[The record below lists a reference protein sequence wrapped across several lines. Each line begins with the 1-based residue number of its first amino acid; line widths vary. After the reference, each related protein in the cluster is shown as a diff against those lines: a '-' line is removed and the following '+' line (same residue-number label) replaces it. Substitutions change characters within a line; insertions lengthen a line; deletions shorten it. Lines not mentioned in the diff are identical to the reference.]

1 MSLDVRLLAIAAVAM
16 LALAPGAGF
25 AQAEPAVPPVG
36 EAAPDA
42 GTATPQTPE
51 QAPLPRVLPTPP
63 IVLPPAGP
71 SIGGRDCESERSP
84 SVGT

>member
-1 MSLDVRLLAIAAVAM
+1 MPLDIRLSALAAVGM
-16 LALAPGAGF
+16 LVLAPGAGF
-25 AQAEPAVPPVG
+25 AQEEPAVPPTG

-42 GTATPQTPE
+42 GTATPEAPE
-51 QAPLPRVLPTPP
+51 RAPLPRVLPTPP